1 MWENLCQLQEESPS
15 EKLRSHRYF
24 FSSFCLLLLRKF
36 TWCGGD
42 PDSDSGWCNR
52 LCKSSKQSTAAFSR
66 QCLLLYIVLG
76 KKTNWTAFFS
86 PYLLYSMKTY
96 EVCSMGQENLI
107 VPFLSLGLWDVW
119 ALKHDKDATGL
130 LMLRIKWVACLSLW
144 CHTLLFICVAVPVP
158 GKNPDLFWLS
168 RAIVLYFYM
177 AILQGLWRM
186 LMRFRDERCLSFHA
200 EEPWKYET
208 SSCERKIAK
217 DPEHN
222 LCYE

>member
-76 KKTNWTAFFS
+76 KKQIEQLFF
-86 PYLLYSMKTY
+86 P
-96 EVCSMGQENLI
+96 
-107 VPFLSLGLWDVW
+107 
-119 ALKHDKDATGL
+119 
-130 LMLRIKWVACLSLW
+130 
-144 CHTLLFICVAVPVP
+144 LFVV
-158 GKNPDLFWLS
+158 
-168 RAIVLYFYM
+168 
-177 AILQGLWRM
+177 
-186 LMRFRDERCLSFHA
+186 
-200 EEPWKYET
+200 
-208 SSCERKIAK
+208 
-217 DPEHN
+217 
-222 LCYE
+222 